1 MKFVNRT
8 EEQLRIQKILNASKS
23 GFIVVY
29 GRRRCGKS
37 TLLKR
42 ILGESDVY
50 FMADQTESSQQIALL
65 AQAIGT
71 KIIEFDLVKYPD
83 LESLFAMLN
92 NRLTTPITLCLD
104 EFPYLV
110 KSAPQLPSIIQK
122 LIDKGDNRFHL
133 IVCGSS
139 QQIMQGL
146 IIDSTAPLYG
156 RADLI
161 LRIKPMKIPY
171 LQEVLQCNSV
181 EAITEYSVWG
191 GVPRYWEIRQQE
203 SGFADALKTHLF
215 SSFGILIEEPLR
227 LFMDDMRDTAQSYT
241 ILSLIGNGVH
251 RMSEIAA
258 RLEKPSTSLAGPL
271 DRLIQLGYIE
281 RELPFG
287 ENPRNSKKSLYRISD
302 PFMSFYFTFVLPNRS
317 LIELDKGEVV
327 LNQVLQRLSG
337 YTSYWW
343 EKLCRQAISGSQ
355 IAGYTFGMAQKW
367 WGNVSKS
374 ERMEIDVVAES
385 TDGKALLVG
394 ECKWTESENAA
405 SLFFELE
412 AKAQRLPF
420 AKGKKI
426 IPCLFL
432 KYAPIDHP
440 VQNVFLPDDIIQM
453 LK

>member
-1 MKFVNRT
+1 MTFVNRI
-8 EEQLRIQKILNASKS
+8 EEQIRIKKILNNSKS

-42 ILGESDVY
+42 VLNESDIY
-50 FMADQTESSQQIALL
+50 FMADQAESPQQIALL
-65 AQAIGT
+65 AQSIATRIPG
-71 KIIEFDLVKYPD
+71 FDQVRYPD
-83 LESLFAMLN
+83 WESLFNMLN
-92 NRLTTPITLCLD
+92 NRLINPITLCLD

-110 KSAPQLPSIIQK
+110 KSAPQLPAIIQK

-133 IVCGSS
+133 IICGSS
-139 QQIMQGL
+139 QQLMQGL

-171 LQEVLQCNSV
+171 LQEVLKCSAV
-181 EAITEYSVWG
+181 EAVTEFSVWG
-191 GVPRYWEIRQQE
+191 GVPRYWELRQQE
-203 SGFADALKTHLF
+203 TLFTDALKTHLF
-215 SSFGILIEEPLR
+215 SSLGILIEEPLR
-227 LFMDDMRDTAQSYT
+227 LFIDDMRDTTQSYT

-251 RMSEIAA
+251 RLSEIAA

-271 DRLIQLGYIE
+271 DKLIQLGYIE

-287 ENPRNSKKSLYRISD
+287 ENPRNSKKSYYRISD
-302 PFMSFYFTFVLPNRS
+302 PFMNFYFTYVLPNRS
-317 LIELDKGEVV
+317 LIELDKGDVV
-327 LNQVLQRLSG
+327 LNQVVQRLSG

-343 EKLCRQAISGSQ
+343 EKLCRQAISGSE
-355 IAGYTFGMAQKW
+355 IDGYTFGLAQSW
-367 WGNVSKS
+367 WGNVTKT
-374 ERMEIDVVAES
+374 ERIEIDLIAES
-385 TDGKALLVG
+385 TDGKALLIG

-405 SLFFELE
+405 RLLFELE
-412 AKAQRLPF
+412 TKIEKLTFAQ
-420 AKGKKI
+420 GKKI

-432 KYAPIDHP
+432 KNSPTDNPA
-440 VQNVFLPDDIIQM
+440 QNIYLPNDIIMM

>member
-1 MKFVNRT
+1 MTFVNRT
-8 EEQLRIQKILNASKS
+8 EEQIRLKKILNGSKS

-42 ILGESDVY
+42 IMGESDIY
-50 FMADQTESSQQIALL
+50 FMADQAESTQQITLL
-65 AQAIGT
+65 AQSIAT
-71 KIIEFDLVKYPD
+71 KVPEFDQVKYPD
-83 LESLFAMLN
+83 WESLFNMLN
-92 NRLTTPITLCLD
+92 NRLTKPITLCLD

-110 KSAPQLPSIIQK
+110 KSAAQLPAIIQK

-133 IVCGSS
+133 VICGSS
-139 QQIMQGL
+139 QQLMQGL

-161 LRIKPMKIPY
+161 LKIKPMKIPY
-171 LQEVLQCNSV
+171 LQEVLQCSAV
-181 EAITEYSVWG
+181 EAVTEFSVWG
-191 GVPRYWEIRQQE
+191 GVPRYWELRQQE
-203 SGFADALKTHLF
+203 TLFTDALKTQLF
-215 SSFGILIEEPLR
+215 SSYGTLIEEPLR
-227 LFMDDMRDTAQSYT
+227 LFLDDMRDTVQSYT

-251 RMSEIAA
+251 RLSEIAA

-287 ENPRNSKKSLYRISD
+287 ENQRNSKKSYYRISD
-302 PFMSFYFTFVLPNRS
+302 PFMSFYFSYVLPNRS
-317 LIELDKGEVV
+317 LIELDKGDVV
-327 LNQVLQRLSG
+327 IGQVLQRLPG

-343 EKLCRQAISGSQ
+343 EKLCRQAMSGSE
-355 IAGYTFGMAQKW
+355 INGYTFGFAQSW
-367 WGNVSKS
+367 WGNVTKT
-374 ERMEIDVVAES
+374 ERIEIDLIAES

-405 SLFFELE
+405 RLLFELE
-412 AKAQRLPF
+412 TKVNKLPF
-420 AKGKKI
+420 AQGKKI

-432 KYAPIDHP
+432 KNAPMDNST
-440 VQNVFLPDDIIQM
+440 QNIYLPNDIIMM

>member
-1 MKFVNRT
+1 MRFVNRT
-8 EEQLRIQKILNASKS
+8 EEQLRIKKLLNASKS

-42 ILGESDVY
+42 ILSESDVY
-50 FMADQTESSQQIALL
+50 FMADQAESTQQIALL

-71 KIIEFDLVKYPD
+71 KVPEFDQVKYPD
-83 LESLFAMLN
+83 MESLFTMLN
-92 NRLTTPITLCLD
+92 NRLTTPMTLCLD

-139 QQIMQGL
+139 QQLMQGL

-181 EAITEYSVWG
+181 EAINEYSVWG
-191 GVPRYWEIRQQE
+191 GVPRYWEIRKQE
-203 SGFADALKTHLF
+203 AEFTDALKTHLF
-215 SSFGILIEEPLR
+215 SSFGLLIEEPLR
-227 LFMDDMRDTAQSYT
+227 LFIDDMRDTAQSYT

-327 LNQVLQRLSG
+327 LNQVFQRLSG

-355 IAGYTFGMAQKW
+355 LAGYTFGMAQKW
-367 WGNVSKS
+367 WGNVSKT

-405 SLFFELE
+405 RLFFELE
-412 AKAQRLPF
+412 AKAQKLPI

-426 IPCLFL
+426 ISCLFL
-432 KYAPIDHP
+432 KYEPNDRTNEK
-440 VQNVFLPDDIIQM
+440 VYLPDDIIRM